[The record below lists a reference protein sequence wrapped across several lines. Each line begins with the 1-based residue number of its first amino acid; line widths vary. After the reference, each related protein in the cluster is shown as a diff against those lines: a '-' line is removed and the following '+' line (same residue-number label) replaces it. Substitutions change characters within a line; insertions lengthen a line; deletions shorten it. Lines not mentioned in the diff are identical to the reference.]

1 MAGTALESIGYGITN
16 LGQVQMRYCL
26 GCRNESFSRL
36 LPNKITA
43 KIAAGFARH
52 AGQTKCQQQMFH
64 LMLAGL

>member
-26 GCRNESFSRL
+26 GCRNESFNRL
-36 LPNKITA
+36 LPNRITA

-52 AGQTKCQQQMFH
+52 AG
-64 LMLAGL
+64 